1 MNGMSIMVVDDSQI
15 TAKKIR
21 SLLEALGH
29 TVVQTARDGKEAIAR
44 YQATRPDLVTM
55 DITMP
60 EMDGIEATRKIMA
73 HDPYARIIV
82 VTSHGQ
88 EEMVRG
94 AMEAGAKGYLLKPFD
109 QQKLRNVVDKV
120 IRASMM

>member
-1 MNGMSIMVVDDSQI
+1 MTGLNIMVVDDSQI

-21 SLLEALGH
+21 SMLETMGH
-29 TVVQTARDGKEAIAR
+29 TVVQTARTGREAVAR
-44 YQATRPDLVTM
+44 YQAARPDLVTM

-60 EMDGIEATRKIMA
+60 DMNGIDATREIMVA
-73 HDPYARIIV
+73 EPYARIVV

-94 AMEAGAKGYLLKPFD
+94 AMEAGAKGYILKPFD
-109 QQKLRNVVDKV
+109 QEKLRTVLDK
-120 IRASMM
+120 IARM